1 MKDDF
6 AMNKLSF
13 TVVLI
18 SIFISCTKETDVYPT
33 EIVGIWSNSIEIEN
47 HQNLTSELLYD
58 FKSDNNFT
66 IERAILNDT
75 SNEILGYRYKATGKY
90 SLNGDVLTINRLQI
104 FEHNDSNG
112 LYSDISNLELSDEI
126 SESIVNIKFN
136 DAYDQLH
143 FHYPPCG
150 SLQNCLVHEV
160 FERKN

>member
-33 EIVGIWSNSIEIEN
+33 KIVGIWSNSMEI
-47 HQNLTSELLYD
+47 
-58 FKSDNNFT
+58 DNNFT

-75 SNEILGYRYKATGKY
+75 SKEILGYRYKATGKY
-90 SLNGDVLTINRLQI
+90 SLKDDILTINKLQI

-112 LYSDISNLELSDEI
+112 LYTDINNFELSNE

-136 DAYDQLH
+136 DAFDQLH

-150 SLQNCLVHEV
+150 PLENCVMHEM